1 MSKSGITQVQ
11 WLAGITAVIIY
22 VLDWKSIDADPA
34 IVSIVAALI
43 FSAVTW
49 ALQKFSKLR
58 RAEVDRVAAIIND
71 NLLAQIEKSEVVISY
86 QTKLLKQSGI
96 IIKEEGVSAE

>member
-22 VLDWKSIDADPA
+22 VLDWKPIDADPA
-34 IVSIVAALI
+34 IVSIAAALI

-49 ALQKFSKLR
+49 ALQNFNKRK
-58 RAEVDRVAAIIND
+58 RAEVDRVAIIMND
-71 NLLAQIEKSEVVISY
+71 NLQAQNEKQEVVIEY
-86 QTKLLKQSGI
+86 QTRLLKQAGI
-96 IIKEEGVSAE
+96 TATEEGIDAK